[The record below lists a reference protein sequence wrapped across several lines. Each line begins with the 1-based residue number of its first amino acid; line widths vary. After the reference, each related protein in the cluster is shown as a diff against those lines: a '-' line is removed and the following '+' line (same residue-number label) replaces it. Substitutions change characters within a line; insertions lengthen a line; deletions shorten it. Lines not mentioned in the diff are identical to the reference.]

1 MNMDGFGKD
10 GGGLNPIG
18 HSPPGISGNL
28 LAGLSFDDAGRVA
41 GKQEIARGLLGN
53 MGAGLIP

>member
-10 GGGLNPIG
+10 GGGLNPIR

-41 GKQEIARGLLGN
+41 GKTNCARF
-53 MGAGLIP
+53 AGQHGG